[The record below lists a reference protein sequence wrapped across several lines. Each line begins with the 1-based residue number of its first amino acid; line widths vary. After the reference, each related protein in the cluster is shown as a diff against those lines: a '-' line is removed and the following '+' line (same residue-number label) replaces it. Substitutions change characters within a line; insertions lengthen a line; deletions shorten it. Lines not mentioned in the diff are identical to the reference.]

1 MSAGLSFERM
11 GAGLAELVTFV
22 TTDFLG
28 ITRGRSVARG
38 DWETGQST
46 SCGWCPANTTIT
58 PFDLIADGSPF
69 GSRGDLRLIP
79 DRDARFRT
87 QAHGAVT
94 AFDIVMSDVSELDG
108 TPWSCC
114 PRSFLKRA
122 IADLE
127 REAGLSLTGS
137 FEMEFSALGTSWP
150 HAPAFSLAAARRSDP
165 FGPAVVAAL
174 TAAGAEPEVFIPEY
188 GRNQFEITSA
198 PAPALVAAD
207 RAAAIR
213 EIIREVARLQGFR
226 ASFAPKTAVAGV
238 GNGVHIHW
246 SLKDRNG
253 AQATF
258 DAREPGRVSKI
269 AGAFTAGILRHL
281 PALVALTC
289 PSPISYL
296 RLKPHNWSSSYTWL
310 GERDRESTVRICPTY
325 DAGGRDPGKQFNLE
339 YRAADGC
346 ASPHLS
352 MGAMIRA
359 GLEGIRARL
368 VTPPIVDGDPTLMSA
383 SELSRLGLVRLP
395 ETLDA
400 ALQAFEADK
409 VVSGWFE
416 PTFRQAFTAVKRM
429 ELKLVEGMDGDTQC
443 ARYAEVY

>member
-1 MSAGLSFERM
+1 MSAGLGFERL

-79 DRDARFRT
+79 DRRARFRT
-87 QAHGAVT
+87 HPMGAAT
-94 AFDIVMSDVSELDG
+94 PLDIVMSDVVELDG
-108 TPWSCC
+108 SPWSCC
-114 PRSFLKRA
+114 PRAFLKRA
-122 IADLE
+122 LADLE
-127 REAGLSLTGS
+127 RETGLSVIGS
-137 FEMEFSALGTSWP
+137 FELEFSALDTSWP
-150 HAPAFSLAAARRSDP
+150 HAPAFSLAAARRADP
-165 FGPAVVAAL
+165 FGPAVIAAL
-174 TAAGAEPEVFIPEY
+174 TAAGIEPEVFIPEY
-188 GRNQFEITSA
+188 GRNQFEITSV
-198 PAPALVAAD
+198 PAAALVAAD
-207 RAAAIR
+207 RAVAIR
-213 EIIREVARLQGFR
+213 EIIKEVAQLQGFR
-226 ASFAPKTAVAGV
+226 ASFAPKTAVQGV

-246 SLKDRNG
+246 SLQDRAG
-253 AQATF
+253 APATF
-258 DAREPGRVSKI
+258 DAREPGRVSKV
-269 AGAFTAGILRHL
+269 AGAFTAGIVRHL

-310 GERDRESTVRICPTY
+310 GERDRESTIRICPTFE
-325 DAGGRDPGKQFNLE
+325 AGGKDPSKQFNLE

-346 ASPHLS
+346 ASPHLAL
-352 MGAMIRA
+352 GAIVRA
-359 GLEGIRARL
+359 GLEGIRGHL
-368 VTPPIVDGDPTLMSA
+368 LTPPIVDGDPTLMSG
-383 SELSRLGLVRLP
+383 SELSRLGLRRLP
-395 ETLDA
+395 TTLEE
-400 ALQAFEADK
+400 ALQAFEADAT
-409 VVSGWFE
+409 VSGWFD
-416 PTFRQAFTAVKRM
+416 PVFRQAFTAVKRM